1 MANFKVVVS
10 DPKSR
15 KAFQKEIEQ
24 KASGFMGK
32 KISDKVKGDPLGLS
46 GYEFQITGG
55 SDAQGFPMRR
65 DVDGIARKRLLLSI
79 GPGFHPETRG
89 QRKRKSVRGNTISPE
104 ISQINAKVVTYGS
117 KPLEQLLGET
127 KKEKKEKLT
136 EEEKKKELQN
146 EVESMLDKKA
156 PEKSRSEQILDEQTR
171 QEKAKAPKEED
182 KSEGK
187 PRAESEER
195 AGGKKEGTKEPSEES
210 KGNPEKKSEP
220 AKEEVKE
227 GKPAKE

>member
-24 KASGFMGK
+24 KVSGFMGK
-32 KISDKVKGDPLGLS
+32 SVGDNVKGDPMGLS
-46 GYEFQITGG
+46 GYELQITGG

-65 DVDGIARKRLLLSI
+65 DVEGIARKRLLLSI

-89 QRKRKSVRGNTISPE
+89 QRKRKSVRGNTISDA
-104 ISQINAKVVTYGS
+104 ISQINVKVVTYGS

-127 KKEKKEKLT
+127 KKEKKEKPA
-136 EEEKKKELQN
+136 EKEKKEKLQK

-156 PEKSRSEQILDEQTR
+156 PEKSRSEQILEEQTK
-171 QEKAKAPKEED
+171 QGKAEAAKE
-182 KSEGK
+182 EGK
-187 PRAESEER
+187 PEEKTKAASEE
-195 AGGKKEGTKEPSEES
+195 K
-210 KGNPEKKSEP
+210 PEKK
-220 AKEEVKE
+220 KEEVKE
-227 GKPAKE
+227 EKPSEEPKEESEKKGKK